1 MVQDKRTG
9 RVVTLED
16 NRLALAS
23 SANRSDAE
31 RSALAGLLGGGGGGG
46 PPKF

>member
-16 NRLALAS
+16 NRLSLKAMAPK
-23 SANRSDAE
+23 SDAE
-31 RSALAGLLGGGGGGG
+31 RSALAGLLGGSGGG
-46 PPKF
+46 PPKY